1 MRSAPM
7 SSPPFCLATSEKC
20 AATSSTCGS
29 SRSGRTIYVI
39 SYCDIVCRCLPSGV
53 RPILYA
59 AADAASRTSRKEIA
73 RMIARQA
80 RTVYHSRFRRDKEGH
95 PSYFGLLP
103 SARATLACK
112 AAPIADSNR
121 YRMKPAAWFG
131 TAALALA
138 AALAVPACS
147 LLQGHGPVQVGK
159 ALPRLTFVALDGS
172 QQPLVPPPGRITFV
186 NVFATWCPPCKAE
199 MPDLVAFA
207 SREARYGV
215 DVIGIDQE
223 ETAAQVE

>member
-1 MRSAPM
+1 
-7 SSPPFCLATSEKC
+7 
-20 AATSSTCGS
+20 
-29 SRSGRTIYVI
+29 
-39 SYCDIVCRCLPSGV
+39 
-53 RPILYA
+53 
-59 AADAASRTSRKEIA
+59 
-73 RMIARQA
+73 MIARQA

-103 SARATLACK
+103 GARATLACK

-223 ETAAQVE
+223 ETAAQVEAFMKRYDIRYPVLIDTGRETKDVLGARVIPRTIVVDGHGVVRAVFSGPMTADQMHRLAAKAGANF